1 MPSWGNTDANTAKPH
16 IPEMRQVRIFT
27 TQTTANSTAA
37 GASTIIFNGVGA
49 ATAANVGIIAGMYV
63 YGGGPGVVSGAG
75 QRDFF
80 KGNNTVASVGTGLAG
95 NNVTLAA
102 PTTAIVPAG
111 TQLTFDTVVN
121 YNNPLANT
129 YFSDVILI
137 TPTRMANTLGTSGGI
152 GSTVANTKLGDTN
165 AGWNRITRKINADG
179 TVRFLKETLIALA
192 NPVASIATSA
202 NTSANGIFSGL

>member
-16 IPEMRQVRIFT
+16 IPEMRQVRIFA

-37 GASTIIFNGVGA
+37 GATTIIFNGVGA
-49 ATAANVGIIAGMYV
+49 ATAANVGIVTGMYV
-63 YGGGPGVVSGAG
+63 YGGGPGVVSAAG

-80 KGNNTVASVGTGLAG
+80 KGNNTVTSVGTGLAG

-102 PTTAIVPAG
+102 PVTATIPAG
-111 TQLTFDTVVN
+111 TQLTFDTTVN
-121 YNNPLANT
+121 YNSTVANT
-129 YFSDVILI
+129 YFSDVILV

-165 AGWNRITRKINADG
+165 AGWNRITRKINSDG
-179 TVRFLKETLIALA
+179 TIRFLKETLIALA

-202 NTSANGIFSGL
+202 NTSANGIYSGL